1 MMNPTDPPSELAVV
15 RSKLEALQATVR
27 RIQAQREQAAHRR
40 RRNLL
45 ILGVSLSMVLHLALL
60 LYLGSIYRRL
70 PGGPA
75 VQGVSYEFA
84 ILQEEELTELEQIDI
99 DEALPEVSWESDEQP
114 LVDPAAELDAL
125 APEADLVGA
134 GELPALGGSGVGEGG
149 EPGLGGG
156 GAGTSFFGVSSR
168 GTRFAYIVDRSG
180 SMGQQG
186 KLRVAMRE
194 LSRSIESL
202 PDYAYFYVVL
212 FSSDYTLPPT
222 QRGWTRARPSTVSRL
237 IRWLNQV
244 DDGGGTVPGPAFHQV
259 FSLAVRPDVIF
270 FLTDGEISNFTAA
283 DVAALNSRGKRAV
296 INTIAFGDPASQD
309 MLREIA
315 DQSGGVY
322 RYVPSEGK

>member
-1 MMNPTDPPSELAVV
+1 MVNPTDPPSELAVLL
-15 RSKLEALQATVR
+15 SKLEALQETVR
-27 RIQAQREQAAHRR
+27 RIQEQREQAARRR

-45 ILGVSLSMVLHLALL
+45 ILGVSVSMVLHVVLL

-70 PGGPA
+70 PGGPV

-99 DEALPEVSWESDEQP
+99 DEALPEVSWDSDEQP
-114 LVDPAAELDAL
+114 LEDPAAELDAL

-156 GAGTSFFGVSSR
+156 GAGTSFFGISSR
-168 GTRFAYIVDRSG
+168 GTRFAYIVDRST
-180 SMGQQG
+180 SMLKER
-186 KLRVAMRE
+186 KLGAAMRQ

-212 FSSDYTLPPT
+212 FSSDITLPPM
-222 QRGWTRARPSTVSRL
+222 QHGWTRARPNIVSHL
-237 IRWLNQV
+237 ILWLNQV
-244 DDGGGTVPGPAFHQV
+244 EARGATMPARAFLQV
-259 FSLAVRPDVIF
+259 FSLDARPDVVF

-309 MLREIA
+309 LLREIA

-322 RYVPSEGK
+322 RYVPSEGE